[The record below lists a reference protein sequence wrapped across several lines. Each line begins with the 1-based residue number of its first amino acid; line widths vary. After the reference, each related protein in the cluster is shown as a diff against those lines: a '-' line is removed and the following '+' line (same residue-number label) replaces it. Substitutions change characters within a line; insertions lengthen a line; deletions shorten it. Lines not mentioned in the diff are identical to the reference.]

1 MADKPVFLYMGQYD
15 DPALAKADLETVR
28 KLHRDRVIGTYD
40 AAVVVKKPDGKVH
53 IDKWEKPT
61 QHGAWTGA
69 AVGAVVGIIF
79 PPAIIGSAVVGGVAG
94 GLIGH
99 FWRGMSRKDMHELG
113 EFLDQGDAAVV
124 VMSRHKLT
132 DVLADA
138 TVHAK
143 DRVEKELKAHQ
154 KDVEDELQ
162 KASDAQES

>member
-113 EFLDQGDAAVV
+113 ELLDGGQALLVV
-124 VMSRHKLT
+124 VGHDKLT
-132 DVLADA
+132 PALEKAELKAQKQIEKQIDLE
-138 TVHAK
+138 AK
-143 DRVEKELKAHQ
+143 DLEKELAKEE
-154 KDVEDELQ
+154 KEL
-162 KASDAQES
+162 S